1 MSKTHRIL
9 FLVAAITAIVT
20 SGICRAASVTEIQ
33 DEGRR
38 LQIDVSGT
46 KWKTGQVVCV
56 MRDAKKVA
64 CGLVAAINSGKGT
77 VSLDFRNQM
86 PVVGDLVLSA
96 SDAKVVETAR
106 NRAPA
111 AASTSSL
118 VPGPHIRFHS
128 GGRDDWFFSARSTW
142 DMDQISVGASL
153 ERFVSPR
160 VTYGV
165 EAMGYDV
172 ANQQTALSGY
182 SVLLRRTFRPSRQFT
197 GISASL
203 AAGAYFF
210 KRGGAGAAKTSFG
223 IEGVAGWSTRITS
236 WLTGSGN
243 VGVVY
248 ITQPKNDGID
258 IGVFH
263 TLRPIFGISLGS
275 SF

>member
-1 MSKTHRIL
+1 M
-9 FLVAAITAIVT
+9 TAVVN
-20 SGICRAASVTEIQ
+20 GGNCRAASVTEIQ
-33 DEGRR
+33 DEGRK
-38 LQIDVSGT
+38 LQVDVAGT
-46 KWKTGQVVCV
+46 KWKPGQVVCV
-56 MRDAKKVA
+56 IRDAKKVA

-96 SDAKVVETAR
+96 SDAKVIETAR

-118 VPGPHIRFHS
+118 VPGPNVRFRS
-128 GGRDDWFFSARSTW
+128 GGRDDWFVSVRSTW
-142 DMDQISVGASL
+142 DMDQISVGGSL
-153 ERFVSPR
+153 ERFVSPH
-160 VTYGV
+160 VTYGI

-172 ANQQTALSGY
+172 ANQQTAVSGY
-182 SVLLRRTFRPSRQFT
+182 SVILRRTFRANRQFT

-203 AAGAYFF
+203 GAGAYFF
-210 KRGGAGAAKTSFG
+210 KLGAAGAAKTSFG
-223 IEGVAGWSTRITS
+223 IEGMAGWSMRITS

-248 ITQPKNDGID
+248 ITQPKKDGID
-258 IGVFH
+258 VGVFH

>member
-9 FLVAAITAIVT
+9 FLVAVTTALVT
-20 SGICRAASVTEIQ
+20 GGICRAASVTEIQ
-33 DEGRR
+33 EEGRR
-38 LQIDVSGT
+38 LQVDVSGT
-46 KWKTGQVVCV
+46 KWKPGQVVCV
-56 MRDAKKVA
+56 VRDAKKVA
-64 CGLVAAINSGKGT
+64 CGLVAAIHSGKGT

-86 PVVGDLVLSA
+86 PMVGDLVLSA
-96 SDAKVVETAR
+96 SDAKVIEIAR

-111 AASTSSL
+111 AASTTSL
-118 VPGPHIRFHS
+118 VPGPNVRFRS
-128 GGRDDWFFSARSTW
+128 GGRDDWFFSARSNW

-160 VTYGV
+160 VTYGL
-165 EAMGYDV
+165 EAMVYDV

-182 SVLLRRTFRPSRQFT
+182 SVFLRRTFRANRQFT

-203 AAGAYFF
+203 GAGAYFF
-210 KRGGAGAAKTSFG
+210 KLGSAGAAKTSFG
-223 IEGVAGWSTRITS
+223 IEGMAGWSMRITS

-248 ITQPKNDGID
+248 ISQPKKDGID

>member
-9 FLVAAITAIVT
+9 FLVAVTTALVT
-20 SGICRAASVTEIQ
+20 GGVCRAASVTEIQ

-38 LQIDVSGT
+38 LQVDVAGQ
-46 KWKTGQVVCV
+46 KWKPGQVVCV

-64 CGLVAAINSGKGT
+64 CGLLAVINSGKGT

-96 SDAKVVETAR
+96 SDAKVIETAR

-111 AASTSSL
+111 AASSTSL
-118 VPGPHIRFHS
+118 VPGPNIRFRS
-128 GGRDDWFFSARSTW
+128 GGRDDWFLSARSIW
-142 DMDQISVGASL
+142 DLDQISVGGSL

-160 VTYGV
+160 VTYGI
-165 EAMGYDV
+165 EAMVYDV
-172 ANQQTALSGY
+172 ANQQTEISGY
-182 SVLLRRTFRPSRQFT
+182 SVLLRRTFRANRQFT
-197 GISASL
+197 GISASIG
-203 AAGAYFF
+203 AGAYFF
-210 KRGGAGAAKTSFG
+210 KLGAAGAAKTSFG
-223 IEGVAGWSTRITS
+223 IEGTAGWSMRLTS

-248 ITQPKNDGID
+248 ISQPKKDGID